1 MTDVLTIED
10 RGVTAKEGSTK
21 ARIER
26 AALTLFTAQ
35 GIEGATTREIAAA
48 TGVSEGALYRH
59 FKGKEEIASHLF
71 QAIHERLARLVR
83 EAGAGAA
90 HIDDQ
95 AKAIV
100 DAYCMTAEDDWTLFS
115 YHLLSMAH
123 FLPTPPG
130 ADDPVSATEDIIAA
144 AMARGELT
152 KRDPQLLAAMA
163 LGVVL
168 QPALHRVYGR
178 LTAPLGAYADQFKRN
193 IIAVLH
199 GENASGK
206 E

>member
-1 MTDVLTIED
+1 MEQALATED
-10 RGVTAKEGSTK
+10 RGVTAKQGSTK

-26 AALTLFTAQ
+26 AALTLFAAQ
-35 GIEGATTREIAAA
+35 GVEGATTREIAAA
-48 TGVSEGALYRH
+48 AGVSEGALYRH
-59 FKGKEEIASHLF
+59 FKGKEEIASCLF

-83 EAGAGAA
+83 EAGASADN
-90 HIDDQ
+90 IDDQ

-100 DAYCMTAEDDWTLFS
+100 DAYCATAEDDWTLFS

-130 ADDPVSATEDIIAA
+130 GDDPVSATEDIIAA
-144 AMARGELT
+144 AMVRGELP

-168 QPALHRVYGR
+168 QPALHKVYGR
-178 LTAPLGAYADQFKRN
+178 LNEPLGAYADQFKRN

-199 GENASGK
+199 GDDGK
-206 E
+206 Q